1 VSREQD
7 DPAEGRDA
15 MTRTVEEARLL
26 ADQRRE
32 DGWDALVVPAVDTA
46 PVPSD
51 AEEREWGFV
60 HIVPDNYAGRVAA
73 ACETGSFPRYD
84 IYRRRIGETV
94 SFVTELLDPE
104 HKTVLLVAGQYTTE
118 NATGL
123 YHEATSEGTI
133 RTMLQRLD
141 GDRLARFEHEDVEK
155 FFPDGMAAR
164 SGRQYY
170 R

>member
-60 HIVPDNYAGRVAA
+60 HIVPDNYAERVAA

-84 IYRRRIGETV
+84 IYRRRIGDV
-94 SFVTELLDPE
+94 LVTAISDLDDQIAELFLEEKPITRE
-104 HKTVLLVAGQYTTE
+104 ILKAGIRRQTNHIARIRGYFRLKQYE
-118 NATGL
+118 
-123 YHEATSEGTI
+123 
-133 RTMLQRLD
+133 
-141 GDRLARFEHEDVEK
+141 V
-155 FFPDGMAAR
+155 
-164 SGRQYY
+164 
-170 R
+170 

>member
-1 VSREQD
+1 MSREQEE
-7 DPAEGRDA
+7 PTEGRDA

-32 DGWDALVVPAVDTA
+32 DGWDAFVVPAVDTA

-51 AEEREWGFV
+51 AEEGEWGFV
-60 HIVPDNYAGRVAA
+60 HVVPDNYADRVAA
-73 ACETGSFPRYD
+73 ACTNGSFPRYD

-104 HKTVLLVAGQYTTE
+104 SKTVLLVAGQYTTDD
-118 NATGL
+118 ATGL
-123 YHEATSEGTI
+123 YREATEEGTI
-133 RTMLQRLD
+133 RTVLRRLD
-141 GDRLARFEHEDVEK
+141 GERLARFEHEDVEK

-164 SGRQYY
+164 SGRQY
-170 R
+170 RR